1 MMVDCNGM
9 DKLLEICI
17 STLDEMALQ
26 KKTFSIDS
34 NMPFTNKTMKKK
46 SCMRNYYLKNRLDN
60 NKRAYNKLR
69 NHCVWFFLKKMLLCK
84 LENTSLNSL
93 TITYVISLMIS

>member
-1 MMVDCNGM
+1 MMVDCNSM

-46 SCMRNYYLKNRLDN
+46 V
-60 NKRAYNKLR
+60 
-69 NHCVWFFLKKMLLCK
+69 VW
-84 LENTSLNSL
+84 E
-93 TITYVISLMIS
+93 IIISKTV